1 MQPRPG
7 RPPEAATD
15 GQAESD
21 LSDWEPTVA
30 GAHLRGRA
38 VSNTAPEMRLRS
50 ALHARGLRYRLRRQI
65 GRFRPDLV
73 FPGAR
78 VAVFV
83 DGCFWHGCPV
93 HGADEFRGP
102 NAEKWRDKLA
112 ANKARDLR
120 AVEEL
125 KALHWRVIRIWEC
138 DTKRDVDLA
147 AERVRQVVQ
156 EATSSAARS

>member
-1 MQPRPG
+1 VTDTQP
-7 RPPEAATD
+7 E
-15 GQAESD
+15 
-21 LSDWEPTVA
+21 LL
-30 GAHLRGRA
+30 LRK
-38 VSNTAPEMRLRS
+38 
-50 ALHARGLRYRLRRQI
+50 ALHAQGLRYRLRRHV

-73 FPGAR
+73 FPSAR

-83 DGCFWHGCPV
+83 DGCFWHGCPE
-93 HGADEFRGP
+93 HGAEAFRGP

-125 KALHWRVIRIWEC
+125 EALRWRVIRIWEC
-138 DTKRDVDLA
+138 DTKRDVALA

-156 EATSSAARS
+156 EATTSAAPF

>member
-1 MQPRPG
+1 MN
-7 RPPEAATD
+7 
-15 GQAESD
+15 
-21 LSDWEPTVA
+21 
-30 GAHLRGRA
+30 
-38 VSNTAPEMRLRS
+38 NTTPEMMLRRT
-50 ALHARGLRYRLRRQI
+50 LHARGLRYRLRRQV

-156 EATSSAARS
+156 EATSSAASS

>member
-1 MQPRPG
+1 MPTANG
-7 RPPEAATD
+7 
-15 GQAESD
+15 GQAAADTSN
-21 LSDWEPTVA
+21 WKPTVA

-38 VSNTAPEMRLRS
+38 VTNTAPEMMLRR
-50 ALHARGLRYRLRRQI
+50 ALHARGLRYRLRRHVGQ
-65 GRFRPDLV
+65 FRPDLV
-73 FPGAR
+73 FPSAR

-93 HGADEFRGP
+93 HGVGEFRGP

-125 KALHWRVIRIWEC
+125 TALNWRVIRIWEC

-147 AERVRQVVQ
+147 AERVRRVVQ
-156 EATSSAARS
+156 EATSSAASS